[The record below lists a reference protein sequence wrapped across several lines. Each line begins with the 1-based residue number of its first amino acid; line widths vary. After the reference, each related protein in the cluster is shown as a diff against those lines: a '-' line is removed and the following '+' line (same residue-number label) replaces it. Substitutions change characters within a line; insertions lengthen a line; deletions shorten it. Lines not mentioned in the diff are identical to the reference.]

1 MTETPSTVRVEQ
13 PIYGAQQ
20 LVVRAPYELRF
31 KLSDIPGA
39 KWSSP
44 KKAWT
49 YPVSAVTAASLAD
62 VVGPAAFEG
71 SPHAQSLL
79 EEGLRQ
85 IHSSASK
92 IAAAA
97 DAGDLEPLPFP
108 TTIPLWAHQLGMIR
122 FAEPLR
128 AVLWNVGMGAGKTA
142 AAIQLIRL
150 RKHAKTLVI
159 APLSVVPAWAKQA
172 SIHAPNAVTVVAL
185 NEGPTPV
192 RALLA
197 LNAWQKGTPEKPVIV
212 VTNYECGWSK
222 HFQTAISQVK
232 DGLDM
237 MIADECCDKGTLI
250 STPNGDKTIES
261 LNIGDIVYGYD
272 HETNKPTASAITH
285 CFSRVTESP
294 SFRFGTA
301 KLTGEHP
308 VWLEKSG
315 YIPVKFVDD
324 MDVIT
329 LRLHNENDRV
339 SVVQETVHCHQVDRE
354 KRETEEVLQ
363 HQLLSEVANV
373 ATRSKEK
380 SVHPRASGEVQNF
393 DAKNEVESRMASE
406 TCSLFEQRQESI
418 SKLPKR
424 GLSENS
430 TPEASVFRVV
440 EHDRR
445 EREWTDSSAKGL
457 VGSVG
462 RRVGNGVSNCNSI
475 NKNENGRSSYKL
487 QSGFSEPIEESCDR
501 SGWGNT
507 QLKTTAMHR
516 QEKRKRTENVGLD
529 GSEDKERRGI
539 KRTVYNIETNT
550 SNYFANGLLVH
561 NCHRLKA
568 PGGKQSVAY
577 SKISAEVPYK
587 LGLSGTPLPNSPMD
601 GYGIFRF
608 LDPGIFGRS
617 FVAFRTRYA
626 KMGGFQGKQVIGYQ
640 NKDDFARRIA
650 PFTYEVDRS
659 VLDLPP
665 STHLERVFELNHEA
679 MAIYKA
685 VRDEF
690 IASVDA
696 GKVTVTNALTK
707 LLRLSQIASGSV
719 GLDLSIDDYDEEGG
733 AKNREVREIHTQKQE
748 ILREILEEIDPKE
761 PVVVF
766 ARFKNDLEQIRKAAQ
781 GLGGVAELS
790 GSRNELAAWQ
800 TDGGPRVL
808 AAQIQSGAEGIDL
821 TRACYCVYFSK
832 DYSRGRY
839 LQSLARSD
847 RPGQTRPVTYI
858 HIIAEKTTDRL
869 IMKAL
874 DKKGALIEEVL
885 EEIRKWS

>member
-1 MTETPSTVRVEQ
+1 MTEPATVRVEQ
-13 PIYGAQQ
+13 PVYGAQQ
-20 LVVRAPYELRF
+20 LVVRAPYELRY
-31 KLSDIPGA
+31 KLADIPGA
-39 KWSSP
+39 RWSGP

-49 YPVSAVTAASLAD
+49 YPVSAVTAAALAEILG
-62 VVGPAAFEG
+62 VEAFAG
-71 SPHAQSLL
+71 STHAQSML

-85 IHSSASK
+85 ANSSASK
-92 IAAAA
+92 VAAAA
-97 DAGDLEPLPFP
+97 DAGSLEPLPFP
-108 TTIPLWAHQLGMIR
+108 TTIPPWAHQLGMIR

-142 AAIQLIRL
+142 AAIHLIRL

-159 APLSVVPAWAKQA
+159 APLSVVPAWEKQV
-172 SIHAPNAVTVVAL
+172 SIHAPNAMAVVVV
-185 NEGPTPV
+185 NEGSTPV
-192 RALLA
+192 RALRA
-197 LNAWQKGTPEKPVIV
+197 LNAWKKATPEKPVIV

-222 HFQTAISQVK
+222 HFQSAISQVEN
-232 DGLDM
+232 GLDLI
-237 MIADECCDKGTLI
+237 IADE
-250 STPNGDKTIES
+250 
-261 LNIGDIVYGYD
+261 
-272 HETNKPTASAITH
+272 
-285 CFSRVTESP
+285 
-294 SFRFGTA
+294 
-301 KLTGEHP
+301 
-308 VWLEKSG
+308 
-315 YIPVKFVDD
+315 
-324 MDVIT
+324 
-329 LRLHNENDRV
+329 
-339 SVVQETVHCHQVDRE
+339 
-354 KRETEEVLQ
+354 
-363 HQLLSEVANV
+363 
-373 ATRSKEK
+373 
-380 SVHPRASGEVQNF
+380 
-393 DAKNEVESRMASE
+393 
-406 TCSLFEQRQESI
+406 
-418 SKLPKR
+418 
-424 GLSENS
+424 
-430 TPEASVFRVV
+430 
-440 EHDRR
+440 
-445 EREWTDSSAKGL
+445 
-457 VGSVG
+457 
-462 RRVGNGVSNCNSI
+462 
-475 NKNENGRSSYKL
+475 
-487 QSGFSEPIEESCDR
+487 
-501 SGWGNT
+501 
-507 QLKTTAMHR
+507 
-516 QEKRKRTENVGLD
+516 
-529 GSEDKERRGI
+529 
-539 KRTVYNIETNT
+539 
-550 SNYFANGLLVH
+550 
-561 NCHRLKA
+561 CHRLKA

-577 SKISAEVPYK
+577 SKISAEIPYK

-665 STHLERVFELNHEA
+665 STHLERVFELNPEA
-679 MAIYKA
+679 KAIYNA
-685 VRDEF
+685 VKDEF

-719 GLDLSIDDYDEEGG
+719 GLDLSMDDYDEEGH
-733 AKNREVREIHTQKQE
+733 ARNREVREIHTQKQE

-766 ARFKNDLEQIRKAAQ
+766 ARFKNDLEQIRKAAK

-790 GSRNELAAWQ
+790 GSKNELADWQ
-800 TDGGPRVL
+800 TKGGPRVL

-874 DKKGALIEEVL
+874 EKKGAIIDEVL
-885 EEIRKWS
+885 EEIRRWS